1 MSGVGSYPDVVNAPS
16 APTSSAEQWSRYVAL
31 GDSFSEGLM
40 DVIGS
45 DGRHVGWADRVAG
58 ELALRAQARG
68 EAGILYANLA
78 VRGRLVRQVIEEQVP
93 AAVVLKPDLA
103 SLAVGVNDT
112 LRRTF
117 DLNAV
122 ATSLENGVRD
132 LRGSGAAVLL
142 FAFGDPTRRSRVMRP
157 VRSRIH
163 AYNSAVAAIAARYG
177 CYQASFWDVATYDDD
192 ALWDED
198 WLHLS
203 PAGHR
208 LVAHTA
214 LEALG
219 IGDDAWRTPAVGV
232 PPERLDRR
240 VMAGTTWTTQH
251 LVPWLARRVRGGS
264 SGDGITA
271 KHPDWV
277 PVTGPTHMQ

>member
-1 MSGVGSYPDVVNAPS
+1 MSGVSSYPEVVNAPS
-16 APTSSAEQWSRYVAL
+16 ASNSATGQWRRYVAL

-40 DVIGS
+40 DVVGS

-58 ELALRAQARG
+58 ELALRAQVRG
-68 EAGILYANLA
+68 EAGIEYANLA
-78 VRGRLVRQVIEEQVP
+78 VRGRLVRQVIDEQVP
-93 AAVVLKPDLA
+93 AAVGLQPDLV

-117 DLNAV
+117 DLDAV

-132 LRGSGAAVLL
+132 LRGTGADVLL

-163 AYNSAVAAIAARYG
+163 GYNSAVAAIASRYG
-177 CYQASFWDVATYDDD
+177 CFQASFWDVAAYDDD
-192 ALWDED
+192 ALWDVD

-208 LVAHTA
+208 LVARTA
-214 LEALG
+214 LEAMGL
-219 IGDDAWRTPAVGV
+219 GDDAWRTPAVSA
-232 PPERLDRR
+232 PPERLVRR
-240 VMAGTTWTTQH
+240 VAANAQWTTQH
-251 LVPWLARRVRGGS
+251 LVPWLVRRARGGS
-264 SGDGITA
+264 SGDGVVP
-271 KHPDWV
+271 KHPTWV
-277 PVTGPTHMQ
+277 PVTGPPRER

>member
-1 MSGVGSYPDVVNAPS
+1 MSGVCSYPEVVNSPS
-16 APTSSAEQWSRYVAL
+16 APHASAGQWRRYLAL

-40 DVIGS
+40 DVVGS

-58 ELALRAQARG
+58 ELALLARARG
-68 EAGILYANLA
+68 EDGIEYANLA
-78 VRGRLVRQVIEEQVP
+78 VRGRLVRQVIGEQVP
-93 AAVVLKPDLA
+93 AAVLLRPDLV

-132 LRGSGAAVLL
+132 LRGTGADVLL
-142 FAFGDPTRRSRVMRP
+142 FSFGDPTRRSRVMRP

-163 AYNSAVAAIAARYG
+163 GYNSAVSAIASRYG
-177 CYQASFWDVATYDDD
+177 CFQASFWDVAAYDDD
-192 ALWDED
+192 ALWDQD

-208 LVAHTA
+208 LVARTA

-219 IGDDAWRTPAVGV
+219 LGDDAWRTPDVSA
-232 PPERLDRR
+232 PPERLYRR
-240 VMAGTTWTTQH
+240 LGTNTTWTTQH
-251 LVPWLARRVRGGS
+251 LVPWLARRARGGS
-264 SGDGITA
+264 SGDGVVPKYPT
-271 KHPDWV
+271 WV
-277 PVTGPTHMQ
+277 PVTGPPQEG